1 MSADV
6 RAAAE
11 RLKSAVDHHLEACVA
26 KVGEQ
31 DPAVLSAYDA
41 LREAAESYDDALFD
55 AFEEVTPFEFSS
67 GPLFDVL
74 EVEQPG
80 VPVRMTVLQRRDFAV
95 RTAND
100 LVEAGRQVLREEG
113 EDEGDLTAVDAFA
126 LYLDTHGL
134 DETVAMA
141 DDLGL
146 HWLGGATWVLDQDA
160 TDETMRNAPFS
171 AVDES
176 RLLVQFEEDVTAG

>member
-11 RLKSAVDHHLEACVA
+11 QLKSAIDRHLEACA
-26 KVGEQ
+26 GKAGEQ
-31 DPAVLSAYDA
+31 DPAVLSTYDA

-55 AFEEVTPFEFSS
+55 AFEEVTPFEFSP

-80 VPVRMTVLQRRDFAV
+80 VPVRMSVLQRRDFAV
-95 RTAND
+95 RSAD
-100 LVEAGRQVLREEG
+100 VLVEAGRQVLREEG
-113 EDEGDLTAVDAFA
+113 EDESELTAVDAFA
-126 LYLDTHGL
+126 LYLETHGL

-146 HWLGGATWVLDQDA
+146 HWLGGSTWVLDQDA
-160 TDETMRNAPFS
+160 NDDTMRNAPFS
-171 AVDES
+171 VVDES
-176 RLLVQFEEDVTAG
+176 RLLVQIEEDVSAG